1 MKDGQPKQGQSITSH
16 LKHMGEPMRK
26 AICKACAGPAITARQ
41 QRNATAPESLRHT
54 GEGEDKS
61 LQLYLSGTAALP
73 FFTSPQVRKL
83 FSGFSGGVLTGE
95 NDYAGTTENPV
106 TLAFGQG

>member
-1 MKDGQPKQGQSITSH
+1 
-16 LKHMGEPMRK
+16 MGEPMRK

-54 GEGEDKS
+54 GEGEVKS

-83 FSGFSGGVLTGE
+83 FLGFPQHVLTG
-95 NDYAGTTENPV
+95 DIYYVRTTKNPD
-106 TLAFGQG
+106 TSAFGQG

>member
-1 MKDGQPKQGQSITSH
+1 
-16 LKHMGEPMRK
+16 MRK
-26 AICKACAGPAITARQ
+26 AICKACAGPVTTARRQ
-41 QRNATAPESLRHT
+41 QNAIAADCSLCM
-54 GEGEDKS
+54 GEGEVKS
-61 LQLYLSGTAALP
+61 LPPHGQRTAALP

-106 TLAFGQG
+106 TLA

>member
-1 MKDGQPKQGQSITSH
+1 
-16 LKHMGEPMRK
+16 MGEPMRK

-83 FSGFSGGVLTGE
+83 FLGFPQHVLTG
-95 NDYAGTTENPV
+95 DIYYVRTTKNPD
-106 TLAFGQG
+106 TSAFGQG